1 MDGNTFTPS
10 LSPPSLIPL
19 PLSFSPFLFLPVDQN
34 FSLANPSLS
43 IDHELSQPSIFRGQL
58 KAYQLKGMNWLASLY
73 DQVHMHVTCQ
83 SCDDHVICRVST
95 VFWLMRWVWAR
106 QCRALHC

>member
-1 MDGNTFTPS
+1 MLTFNSPVRYSNGREYIYTLS
-10 LSPPSLIPL
+10 LSPSSLL
-19 PLSFSPFLFLPVDQN
+19 PLSLSLLLSLSLSSVDQN

-73 DQVHMHVTCQ
+73 DQVCTSHASHVM
-83 SCDDHVICRVST
+83 I
-95 VFWLMRWVWAR
+95 M
-106 QCRALHC
+106 